1 MIYLGLHDFLLI
13 NIYEGNAS
21 KLLFNAFM
29 KNVHI
34 LGRLSFRVAVWEHL
48 TISEGKLWTCIGVLW
63 NDALSDN

>member
-48 TISEGKLWTCIGVLW
+48 TISEGKL
-63 NDALSDN
+63 

>member
-21 KLLFNAFM
+21 KLLFNTFL

-34 LGRLSFRVAVWEHL
+34 LGSLSFRAAAWEHL
-48 TISEGKLWTCIGVLW
+48 TISEGKL
-63 NDALSDN
+63 